1 MKHQRF
7 PLYWFVENN
16 WLKHHDKIFQ
26 TDDCEKYNVIFWCAF
41 LDKLWFLHIWIAS
54 LFNTWSTNHIMTTSP
69 SISALLPHVG
79 EHCRDKHPPPVGLWP
94 GHAGLRAKQLPKEAK
109 LNGWHPLKL
118 FSDEHDCC
126 YFSRFKFR
134 GSKNLFSL
142 LVPHHSARRRMKRI
156 PAVFV
161 VGWGVSDK
169 ARVPADWPPQVA
181 SRPDGGQLRGW
192 PPGGAAKG
200 HRSAAFQSGLHAWI
214 PCGKSIFSMHLGA
227 LWAAVNSEKWHL
239 EFFFY
244 IFVDD
249 FRSM

>member
-1 MKHQRF
+1 
-7 PLYWFVENN
+7 
-16 WLKHHDKIFQ
+16 
-26 TDDCEKYNVIFWCAF
+26 
-41 LDKLWFLHIWIAS
+41 
-54 LFNTWSTNHIMTTSP
+54 MTTFF

-200 HRSAAFQSGLHAWI
+200 HRSAAFQSGLHAWV
-214 PCGKSIFSMHLGA
+214 PCVKSSFSMHLAA
-227 LWAAVNSEKWHL
+227 LWTAALAFGMKVTFRRKKFNL
-239 EFFFY
+239 VIIFFSLDLLNNGKVFY
-244 IFVDD
+244 LF
-249 FRSM
+249 